1 MFNSQTI
8 SSTTFREWGSDASD
22 YEDENHRSRA
32 EREEQKEKNRRHK
45 LIINEFKKRR
55 GDVSGAKMYLLD
67 D

>member
-1 MFNSQTI
+1 MFSSQTKP
-8 SSTTFREWGSDASD
+8 STIFREWGSDASD

-55 GDVSGAKMYLLD
+55 GDVSGS
-67 D
+67 